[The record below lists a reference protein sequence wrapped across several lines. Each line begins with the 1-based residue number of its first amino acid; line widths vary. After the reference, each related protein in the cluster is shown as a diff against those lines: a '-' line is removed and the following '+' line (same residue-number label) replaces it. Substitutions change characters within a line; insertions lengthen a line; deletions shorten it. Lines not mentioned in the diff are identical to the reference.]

1 MLQSF
6 KGEKMDDYA
15 MPTMMAE
22 NALKALHWAACKR
35 QYDEALDEAWKAME
49 ACKDVYRALAKMKER
64 DKE

>member
-1 MLQSF
+1 
-6 KGEKMDDYA
+6 MDDYA

-49 ACKDVYRALAKMKER
+49 ACKDIYRALARMKER
-64 DKE
+64 DLK